1 MQTPGVIISSQWY
14 PTSTTWR
21 DVDPTTHPFDSGQ
34 TSDVVREVV
43 SSPDPESG
51 RPPAQR
57 SVNSIARGLAE
68 HYGSWAFG
76 WYDAVDEHP
85 YSGAI
90 IRSLPASGLGSGELE
105 QQVERYTSALLQWR
119 AWLEELASLFA
130 QFAPGPDADDEER
143 RRLRE
148 RAVAPLVTLV
158 VERTGAGEL
167 WLGACAQALTWY
179 LESTGI
185 PPGEAEELADEVVDS
200 EFESWVAPDAE
211 VVGRAGQVIGGH
223 GA

>member
-1 MQTPGVIISSQWY
+1 M
-14 PTSTTWR
+14 TWR
-21 DVDPTTHPFDSGQ
+21 DVDPTTHPFDSDQ
-34 TSDVVREVV
+34 APDVVREVV
-43 SSPDPESG
+43 SSPDPKSG
-51 RPPAQR
+51 RPR
-57 SVNSIARGLAE
+57 GLWSTNSIARGLAE

-76 WYDAVDEHP
+76 WYNAVDECP
-85 YSGAI
+85 DSGAI
-90 IRSLPASGLGSGELE
+90 IRNLPASGLGSGELE
-105 QQVERYTSALLQWR
+105 QQAQRYTSALLQWR

-130 QFAPGPDADDEER
+130 QFAPGPDMGDEET

-158 VERTGAGEL
+158 VERTGAGET
-167 WLGACAQALTWY
+167 WRGACAQTLTWY

-185 PPGEAEELADEVVDS
+185 PPAEAEELADEVVDS